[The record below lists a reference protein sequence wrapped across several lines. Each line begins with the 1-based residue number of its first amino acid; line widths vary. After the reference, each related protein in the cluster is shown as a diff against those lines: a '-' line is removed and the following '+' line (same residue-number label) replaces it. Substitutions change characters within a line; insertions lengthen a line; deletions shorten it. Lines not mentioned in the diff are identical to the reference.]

1 MYCLFKLTGAIWKRV
16 CGVFLF
22 VCLFAVRFLHLI
34 FFNLINTV
42 YKEAEGSLG
51 LAAGPTSVARSHPRA
66 GGPADKAW
74 LHWCP
79 PPCPGQA
86 GRLSLG
92 AQGPGTPSHREAGT
106 I

>member
-1 MYCLFKLTGAIWKRV
+1 M
-16 CGVFLF
+16 F

-79 PPCPGQA
+79 PPLPRAGGQA
-86 GRLSLG
+86 QPWSTRPRHPEP
-92 AQGPGTPSHREAGT
+92 QGGWHHLVNRGCL
-106 I
+106 